1 MKSIEKKEHLFN
13 LFLNMHVKKALSSFQ
28 RFSSLVLKIEC
39 FPLIMGNGFVKKGVK
54 KRGMEKKKMPKILV
68 TGGAGFIGSNLTEA
82 LLQRGHFVRILDDF
96 STGKRENLIFDKAY
110 PSPEVIK
117 GDIREFSTCQ
127 KAVKGIEYVFHQ
139 AALPSVQRSIEDP
152 ETSNAINVGG
162 TLNILLA
169 AREEKVKRV
178 IYASS
183 SSVYG
188 DTPTLPKHEE
198 MPPDP
203 LSPYALQKY
212 IGERYC
218 RLFYQLY
225 SLETIALRYF
235 NIFGPKQDPNSL
247 YSAVIPKFIDALLQ
261 GRPPIIFG
269 DGEQSRD
276 FTYIEN
282 VVQANLLA
290 MSAEHLHGEAIN
302 IACGKR
308 ISLNQLLNVLKE
320 ILGSKLSPIY
330 QEPRQGDVKHSLA
343 DIRKGKEILN
353 YEPTVGIEIGLE
365 KTVEFFQKTLR

>member
-1 MKSIEKKEHLFN
+1 MSK
-13 LFLNMHVKKALSSFQ
+13 
-28 RFSSLVLKIEC
+28 VLI
-39 FPLIMGNGFVKKGVK
+39 
-54 KRGMEKKKMPKILV
+54 

-82 LLQRGHFVRILDDF
+82 LLQKGHFVRVLDDF

-110 PSPEVIK
+110 PSPEIIE
-117 GDIREFSTCQ
+117 GDIRDFSACR
-127 KAVKGIEYVFHQ
+127 KAMDRIEYVFHQ

-152 ETSNAINVGG
+152 ETSNAVNVGG

-169 AREEKVKRV
+169 AKEIGVKRV

-183 SSVYG
+183 SSIYG

-198 MPPDP
+198 MPPNP
-203 LSPYALQKY
+203 LSPYALQKF
-212 IGERYC
+212 IGEQYC

-225 SLETIALRYF
+225 GLETISLRYF

-247 YSAVIPKFIDALLQ
+247 YSAVIPKFIDALVQ
-261 GRPPIIFG
+261 GRPPVIFG

-290 MSAEHLHGEAIN
+290 MSAEHVHGEAIN

-308 ISLNQLLNVLKE
+308 ISLNQLLNILKE
-320 ILGSKLSPIY
+320 ILGSKVSPLY
-330 QEPRQGDVKHSLA
+330 QEPRIGDVKHSLA
-343 DIRKGKEILN
+343 DIRKGKKIIN
-353 YEPTVGIEIGLE
+353 YEPKVGVEIGLK
-365 KTVEFFQKTLR
+365 KTVDFFSEAKKVLKD

>member
-1 MKSIEKKEHLFN
+1 
-13 LFLNMHVKKALSSFQ
+13 
-28 RFSSLVLKIEC
+28 
-39 FPLIMGNGFVKKGVK
+39 
-54 KRGMEKKKMPKILV
+54 
-68 TGGAGFIGSNLTEA
+68 
-82 LLQRGHFVRILDDF
+82 
-96 STGKRENLIFDKAY
+96 
-110 PSPEVIK
+110 
-117 GDIREFSTCQ
+117 
-127 KAVKGIEYVFHQ
+127 
-139 AALPSVQRSIEDP
+139 
-152 ETSNAINVGG
+152 
-162 TLNILLA
+162 
-169 AREEKVKRV
+169 V

-198 MPPDP
+198 MPSNP

-212 IGERYC
+212 IGEQYC

-225 SLETIALRYF
+225 GLDTISLRYF

-330 QEPRQGDVKHSLA
+330 QELRKGDVKHSLA
-343 DIRKGKEILN
+343 DICKGKEILN

-365 KTVEFFQKTLR
+365 KTVDFFQKTLR

>member
-1 MKSIEKKEHLFN
+1 LLKKGIKKE
-13 LFLNMHVKKALSSFQ
+13 
-28 RFSSLVLKIEC
+28 
-39 FPLIMGNGFVKKGVK
+39 
-54 KRGMEKKKMPKILV
+54 GMEKMTMSKVLV

-82 LLQRGHFVRILDDF
+82 LLQRGHLVRVLDNF
-96 STGKRENLIFDKAY
+96 STGKRENLVFDKAY
-110 PSPEVIK
+110 PSLEIIE
-117 GDIREFSTCQ
+117 GDIRDLSACQ
-127 KAVKGIEYVFHQ
+127 KAVQGMEYVFHQ
-139 AALPSVQRSIEDP
+139 GALPSVQRSVEDP
-152 ETSNAINVGG
+152 GTSNAVNVGG

-169 AREEKVKRV
+169 AKEKGVKRV
-178 IYASS
+178 MYAASS
-183 SSVYG
+183 SFYG

-198 MPPDP
+198 MPPNP

-212 IGERYC
+212 IGEQYC

-225 SLETIALRYF
+225 GLETISLRYF

-290 MSAEHLHGEAIN
+290 MSAERLHGEAIN

-320 ILGSKLSPIY
+320 ILGSKQAPIY
-330 QEPRQGDVKHSLA
+330 EELRRGDVKHSLA
-343 DIRKGKEILN
+343 DIRKGKEIIN
-353 YEPTVGIEIGLE
+353 YEPKVGIETGLK
-365 KTVEFFQKTLR
+365 KTVDFFRGQKKS